1 MNMKGQEEVFKKVE
15 LRSEEVQELMGKI
28 PIWILRWGITV
39 LLGIVVVLLLGSYI
53 FKYPDIVE
61 AEITVSTQNPP
72 SYVLAKATGRLLD
85 LYVNNGAEVRQG
97 QLLALIDNTAKIEDM
112 LLLRERME
120 YWREQEYDAAVGGM
134 LFDERYLQLGE
145 IQGAYTS
152 FMSVL
157 HDYCTFLKQDYYH
170 WKVESSKKQLADRKN
185 YLRLAQNQYELSSME
200 EQLSKRIYR
209 RDSILFY
216 RNTVAEAEYDE
227 SKRIYLQYM
236 QGRESMRMSLSQ
248 IEIQIEQG
256 KENLLDIRHQALT
269 EEQKYR
275 VTLKNVIEQL
285 LAGIKSWEQ
294 NYLLVAPFNG
304 YLTYMCVWSRNQNVI
319 SGESIFVIAPQR
331 ESQPVGKALLPIQGS
346 GKVKVGQTVNIRLD
360 NYPDMEFGYV
370 LGRIHSVSPVP
381 TEKGMYVVDIELPAG
396 LVTNYGKRLPLT
408 RELKGDAE
416 IVTEDMRLIERILSP
431 LRKVKQYL

>member
-200 EQLSKRIYR
+200 EQLS
-209 RDSILFY
+209 L
-216 RNTVAEAEYDE
+216 
-227 SKRIYLQYM
+227 
-236 QGRESMRMSLSQ
+236 
-248 IEIQIEQG
+248 
-256 KENLLDIRHQALT
+256 
-269 EEQKYR
+269 
-275 VTLKNVIEQL
+275 
-285 LAGIKSWEQ
+285 
-294 NYLLVAPFNG
+294 
-304 YLTYMCVWSRNQNVI
+304 
-319 SGESIFVIAPQR
+319 
-331 ESQPVGKALLPIQGS
+331 
-346 GKVKVGQTVNIRLD
+346 
-360 NYPDMEFGYV
+360 
-370 LGRIHSVSPVP
+370 IH
-381 TEKGMYVVDIELPAG
+381 I
-396 LVTNYGKRLPLT
+396 
-408 RELKGDAE
+408 
-416 IVTEDMRLIERILSP
+416 
-431 LRKVKQYL
+431 

>member
-1 MNMKGQEEVFKKVE
+1 
-15 LRSEEVQELMGKI
+15 
-28 PIWILRWGITV
+28 
-39 LLGIVVVLLLGSYI
+39 
-53 FKYPDIVE
+53 
-61 AEITVSTQNPP
+61 
-72 SYVLAKATGRLLD
+72 
-85 LYVNNGAEVRQG
+85 
-97 QLLALIDNTAKIEDM
+97 M

-248 IEIQIEQG
+248 IEIQ
-256 KENLLDIRHQALT
+256 LSL
-269 EEQKYR
+269 
-275 VTLKNVIEQL
+275 
-285 LAGIKSWEQ
+285 
-294 NYLLVAPFNG
+294 
-304 YLTYMCVWSRNQNVI
+304 
-319 SGESIFVIAPQR
+319 
-331 ESQPVGKALLPIQGS
+331 
-346 GKVKVGQTVNIRLD
+346 
-360 NYPDMEFGYV
+360 
-370 LGRIHSVSPVP
+370 IH
-381 TEKGMYVVDIELPAG
+381 I
-396 LVTNYGKRLPLT
+396 
-408 RELKGDAE
+408 
-416 IVTEDMRLIERILSP
+416 
-431 LRKVKQYL
+431 